1 MKIGGFPVFSI
12 CKKKWSEKRVLI
24 YGINKKLVLTLG
36 NFCRNLTLPAF
47 ISHLESLHSEQ
58 IWKKLPRSFCNNY
71 KIIYNWSIS
80 SIWEKKWNK
89 RLIIYGFHKKL
100 VVNTEECLQ
109 KIWPCVSLQ
118 SGIVAFWAN
127 KKLSFLLISKW
138 TIKLLVNVFN
148 FRKEM
153 GIKADTRKLV
163 SSICWKEMKKGLIIY
178 DTH

>member
-1 MKIGGFPVFSI
+1 MKRNDL
-12 CKKKWSEKRVLI
+12 KKRVII
-24 YGINKKLVLTLG
+24 YGIHKKLVLTRG
-36 NFCRNLTLPAF
+36 NVCRKLTLPALSPTSNPC
-47 ISHLESLHSEQ
+47 ILSKSARNSHDLFAM
-58 IWKKLPRSFCNNY
+58 IV
-71 KIIYNWSIS
+71 IYNWSIS
-80 SIWEKKWNK
+80 WIWEKKWNK

-100 VVNTEECLQ
+100 VVNTEEFLQ

-153 GIKADTRKLV
+153 GIKADNLLHLYG
-163 SSICWKEMKKGLIIY
+163 C
-178 DTH
+178 